1 MTFRSSP
8 TISPQTSS
16 RSRGGSKGDG
26 GDGRIRSETNHHVR
40 VNADAENLACLPVE
54 EGDEA
59 IDIKLLPSP
68 SPPSRQEML
77 EHNLTHWPFRSW
89 CKHCVAGKAKA
100 TKHSQSGATAAS
112 EVPVISMDY
121 AFMGDKDNEDTEA
134 KAMDA
139 EADFEFNDADES
151 KSKILVIRDSKS
163 RVCTAIPVP
172 RKGADNEEW
181 NLKESLR
188 FLEFLGYS
196 NIVLKSDQERALS
209 SLIRKIRTHRGDQTQ
224 TM

>member
-1 MTFRSSP
+1 M
-8 TISPQTSS
+8 
-16 RSRGGSKGDG
+16 
-26 GDGRIRSETNHHVR
+26 R
-40 VNADAENLACLPVE
+40 VNADAEHLPCLPVE

-59 IDIKLLPSP
+59 IDLKLLPSP

-112 EVPVISMDY
+112 EVPVISIDC
-121 AFMGDKDNEDTEA
+121 AFMGDKDVEDTESEGIVT
-134 KAMDA
+134 
-139 EADFEFNDADES
+139 EADFEFNDAVES

-163 RVCTAIPVP
+163 RVCAAIPVP
-172 RKGADNEEW
+172 RTGADNEEW

-188 FLEFLGYS
+188 CFLNYWDTL
-196 NIVLKSDQERALS
+196 ALS
-209 SLIRKIRTHRGDQTQ
+209 SNLIRSEGYHHRSGRYVHTVETKLRLCRRTARWATVDQ
-224 TM
+224 MGWWSEPFRRFKARSEP